1 MPGLNEMRDEALSK
15 YDDDLNEIEAPEG
28 MHAMPDGE
36 MMADAEME
44 GMEEEGAEE
53 AAAPMGGPDAMIS
66 SMLSEVGIQASPE
79 QVAEFMGLLQGAA
92 EEAMAAEGGGA
103 MEAEG
108 AEMGA
113 EMAEEPMV

>member
-28 MHAMPDGE
+28 MHMMPDGE

-44 GMEEEGAEE
+44 GMEEE
-53 AAAPMGGPDAMIS
+53 AAPAAGPEGMIS
-66 SMLSEVGIQASPE
+66 DMMMKAGIEASPE
-79 QVAEFMGLLQGAA
+79 QISEFMGLLQGAA
-92 EEAMAAEGGGA
+92 EEAMAAEGGA

-108 AEMGA
+108 AAMGE
-113 EMAEEPMV
+113 EMAAEEAMV

>member
-1 MPGLNEMRDEALSK
+1 MTEMRDKALSK
-15 YDDDLNEIEAPEG
+15 YDDDLNEIEPEG
-28 MHAMPDGE
+28 MHEMPEGE
-36 MMADAEME
+36 MMADADME
-44 GMEEEGAEE
+44 GMEEEGGAP
-53 AAAPMGGPDAMIS
+53 AAGPEAMITD
-66 SMLSEVGIQASPE
+66 MLGQAGIQASPE
-79 QVAEFMGLLQGAA
+79 QVTEFMGLLQGAA

>member
-28 MHAMPDGE
+28 MHEMPDGE
-36 MMADAEME
+36 MMADADMP
-44 GMEEEGAEE
+44 GMEEGASPAAGAEV
-53 AAAPMGGPDAMIS
+53 MIS
-66 SMLSEVGIQASPE
+66 DMMMKAGIEASPE
-79 QVAEFMGLLQGAA
+79 QISEFMGLLQGAA
-92 EEAMAAEGGGA
+92 EEALAAEGGA

>member
-28 MHAMPDGE
+28 MHEMPDGE

-44 GMEEEGAEE
+44 GMEEGGAPAAGPEG
-53 AAAPMGGPDAMIS
+53 MIS
-66 SMLSEVGIQASPE
+66 DMMMKAGIEASPE
-79 QVAEFMGLLQGAA
+79 QISEFMGLLQGAA

>member
-1 MPGLNEMRDEALSK
+1 MPGMTEMRDKALSK
-15 YDDDLNEIEAPEG
+15 YDDDLNEIEPEG
-28 MHAMPDGE
+28 MHEMPEGE
-36 MMADAEME
+36 MMADADME
-44 GMEEEGAEE
+44 GMEEEGGAP
-53 AAAPMGGPDAMIS
+53 AAGPEAMITD
-66 SMLSEVGIQASPE
+66 MLGQAGIQASPE
-79 QVAEFMGLLQGAA
+79 QVTEFMGLLQGAA

>member
-1 MPGLNEMRDEALSK
+1 MPGMNEMRDKALSK
-15 YDDDLNEIEAPEG
+15 YDDDLNEIEPEG
-28 MHAMPDGE
+28 SHEMPDGE
-36 MMADAEME
+36 MMADEDME
-44 GMEEEGAEE
+44 G
-53 AAAPMGGPDAMIS
+53 AAAPAGPEAMITD
-66 SMLSEVGIQASPE
+66 MLGQAGIQASPE
-79 QVAEFMGLLQGAA
+79 QVTEFMGLLQGAA

>member
-1 MPGLNEMRDEALSK
+1 MPGMTEMRDKALSK
-15 YDDDLNEIEAPEG
+15 YDDDLNEIEAPEEG
-28 MHAMPDGE
+28 SHEMPEGE
-36 MMADAEME
+36 MMADAEMPL
-44 GMEEEGAEE
+44 EEEGAAP
-53 AAAPMGGPDAMIS
+53 AAGPEAMITD
-66 SMLSEVGIQASPE
+66 MLGQAGIQASPE

-92 EEAMAAEGGGA
+92 EEALAAEGGGA

>member
-15 YDDDLNEIEAPEG
+15 YDDDLNEIEAPKG
-28 MHAMPDGE
+28 MHEMPDGE

-44 GMEEEGAEE
+44 GMEEEGAP
-53 AAAPMGGPDAMIS
+53 AAGPEVMIS
-66 SMLSEVGIQASPE
+66 DMMMKAGIEASPE
-79 QVAEFMGLLQGAA
+79 QISEFMGLLQGAA

>member
-28 MHAMPDGE
+28 MHMMPDGE

-44 GMEEEGAEE
+44 GMEEEGAP
-53 AAAPMGGPDAMIS
+53 AAGPEVMIS
-66 SMLSEVGIQASPE
+66 DMMMKAGIEASPE
-79 QVAEFMGLLQGAA
+79 QISEFMGLLQGAA

-113 EMAEEPMV
+113 EMAEEAMV

>member
-28 MHAMPDGE
+28 MHEMPDGE

-44 GMEEEGAEE
+44 GMEEEGAP
-53 AAAPMGGPDAMIS
+53 AAGPEVMIS
-66 SMLSEVGIQASPE
+66 DMMMKAGIEASPE
-79 QVAEFMGLLQGAA
+79 QITEFMGLLQGAA

>member
-28 MHAMPDGE
+28 MHEMPDGE

-44 GMEEEGAEE
+44 GMEEEGAP
-53 AAAPMGGPDAMIS
+53 AAGPEGMVSDMMMKA
-66 SMLSEVGIQASPE
+66 GIEASPE
-79 QVAEFMGLLQGAA
+79 QISEFMGLLQGAA

>member
-44 GMEEEGAEE
+44 GMEEEGAP
-53 AAAPMGGPDAMIS
+53 AAGPEVMIS
-66 SMLSEVGIQASPE
+66 DMMMKAGIEASPE
-79 QVAEFMGLLQGAA
+79 QISEFMGLLQGAA

>member
-1 MPGLNEMRDEALSK
+1 
-15 YDDDLNEIEAPEG
+15 
-28 MHAMPDGE
+28 
-36 MMADAEME
+36 
-44 GMEEEGAEE
+44 
-53 AAAPMGGPDAMIS
+53 
-66 SMLSEVGIQASPE
+66 MLGQAGIQASPE
-79 QVAEFMGLLQGAA
+79 QVTEFMGLLQGAA